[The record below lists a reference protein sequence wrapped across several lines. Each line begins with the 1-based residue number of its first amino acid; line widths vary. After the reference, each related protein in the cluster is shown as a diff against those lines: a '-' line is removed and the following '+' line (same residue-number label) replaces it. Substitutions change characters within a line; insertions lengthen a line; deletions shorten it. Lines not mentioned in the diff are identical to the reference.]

1 MAAASAYPH
10 HFYNPYYGLPVVP
23 QPYPMVVPEPAP
35 LARTSYQEPNYLQ
48 DEQTARYLIN
58 FEAFQRVQG
67 VFQYLVE
74 DGTCDGTTCGV
85 KHMHY
90 DLVQTCTDCAGA
102 TPPITAVPTAQTVTG
117 SASFYQNPFTGTNS
131 KYRIDLTGMA
141 AGTKYV
147 IGLQKDCAPW
157 ALDQTAGATMNNK
170 IASTFKVCYNPSM
183 GNLS

>member
-67 VFQYLVE
+67 VFQT
-74 DGTCDGTTCGV
+74 DGAM
-85 KHMHY
+85 K
-90 DLVQTCTDCAGA
+90 
-102 TPPITAVPTAQTVTG
+102 TVTG

-131 KYRIDLTGMA
+131 KYRIDLTGIT
-141 AGTKYV
+141 AGTAYW
-147 IGLQKDCAPW
+147 LALTDDCSAI
-157 ALDQTAGATMNNK
+157 TT
-170 IASTFKVCYNPSM
+170 IKVRHREMINMSR
-183 GNLS
+183 